1 MHHISTIYARFI
13 CRELGLNAEAAAP
26 LLADASVDYE
36 QIMAQAFM
44 PYQDFFSFLRGIRRF
59 SQDPKLGLKV
69 GARLAPASLGELG
82 HAILS
87 APSLAKALQL
97 PTTFVQIH
105 AGYFRLDLIPTTSG
119 SKLVFIELVDLADT
133 RQFQTEVMLMM
144 SQNLVEAVTG
154 KTLDQGRFCF
164 PYAAPENSREYGQY
178 FHSHCEFNATHATL
192 EIPQADLDIA
202 SPFYDAV
209 AWDSY
214 QLKLSQQLNKLQQTS
229 NRPYSDHVRRFLSAQ
244 PPPLA
249 DVKTTA
255 QSLNMTERTLSRHL
269 SAEGSSFRELRNVIL
284 REYAEFY
291 LRESDLTVDAIAS
304 QLGYRDFSSFRRA
317 FKLWH
322 QCTPG
327 AFRKNQHRDNA
338 TK

>member
-13 CRELGLNAEAAAP
+13 CRELGLSADTANT
-26 LLADASVDYE
+26 LLADTTLDYE
-36 QIMAQAFM
+36 QIIGQAVM
-44 PYQDFFSFLRGIRRF
+44 PYPDFFAFLRRIKSF
-59 SQDPKLGLKV
+59 SPDAQLGLKV

-87 APSLAKALQL
+87 APSLAQALKL

-144 SQNLVEAVTG
+144 SQNLIEAVSG

-164 PYAAPENSREYGQY
+164 PYAAPENSHEYDQY
-178 FHSHCEFNATHATL
+178 FHSPCEFNATHATL
-192 EIPQADLDIA
+192 EIPQTDLDIA

-249 DVKTTA
+249 DVKATA
-255 QSLNMTERTLSRHL
+255 ASLNISERTLNRHL
-269 SAEGSSFRELRNVIL
+269 SREGNNFRELRNLIL
-284 REYAEFY
+284 KEYAEFY
-291 LRESDLTVDAIAS
+291 LRESDLTIDAIAA
-304 QLGYRDFSSFRRA
+304 QLGYQDFSSFRRA

-322 QCTPG
+322 GVTPQE
-327 AFRKNQHRDNA
+327 FRNTPHAKID
-338 TK
+338 K